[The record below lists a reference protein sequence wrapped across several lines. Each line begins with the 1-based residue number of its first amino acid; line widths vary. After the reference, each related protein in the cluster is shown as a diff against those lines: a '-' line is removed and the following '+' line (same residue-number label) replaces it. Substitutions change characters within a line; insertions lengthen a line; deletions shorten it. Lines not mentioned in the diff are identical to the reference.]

1 MVTWNTQRKTKPN
14 SRYAK
19 LRLLVS
25 FICEIGIAIRCCAKQ
40 IQKNYRVRSG
50 ECCFSPLP
58 DDELDGLPP
67 RWVTTEMGYYSEGHP
82 LRRVATEKGLPI
94 PFFVRKNTRRS
105 YTKQDVKNWGQ
116 ILMC

>member
-1 MVTWNTQRKTKPN
+1 MEHTKKTKPN

-40 IQKNYRVRSG
+40 IQKIIGGRSG

-58 DDELDGLPP
+58 DDELDGLPL
-67 RWVTTEMGYYSEGHP
+67 RWVTTQRGIH
-82 LRRVATEKGLPI
+82 
-94 PFFVRKNTRRS
+94 
-105 YTKQDVKNWGQ
+105 
-116 ILMC
+116 